1 MRTVSVTVVT
11 TVLVTGL
18 LEAGK
23 AAGKGA
29 TLIFLV
35 PIDGKFASRDM
46 VLSAIRS
53 ESCSLSLSD
62 AGAHVRTPAP
72 PAAL

>member
-18 LEAGK
+18 PEAGS
-23 AAGKGA
+23 AAGSGA

-35 PIDGKFASRDM
+35 PMDGKFAKRAM
-46 VLSAIRS
+46 VLSAI
-53 ESCSLSLSD
+53 
-62 AGAHVRTPAP
+62 
-72 PAAL
+72 